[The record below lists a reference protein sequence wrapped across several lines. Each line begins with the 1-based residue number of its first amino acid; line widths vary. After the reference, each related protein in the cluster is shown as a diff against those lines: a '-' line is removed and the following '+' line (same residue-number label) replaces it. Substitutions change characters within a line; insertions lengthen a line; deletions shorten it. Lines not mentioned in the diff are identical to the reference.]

1 MILKKEKN
9 HVINVANTIMF
20 YKTLVSSNLV
30 KQATQIRNRNFVG
43 DGLIIDIDNKH
54 SNYQNKTKYRAMK
67 YDFEIDYL

>member
-30 KQATQIRNRNFVG
+30 KQATI
-43 DGLIIDIDNKH
+43 L
-54 SNYQNKTKYRAMK
+54 
-67 YDFEIDYL
+67 EIGISWARD